1 MRSKRW
7 EQIVVSNKYELTN
20 YDADIDLHQIKAL
33 RDIPESNVKKG
44 DLGGF
49 VQSEANLSQEGSCWV
64 FDQAMVFGS
73 ARVSG
78 SARVFGSARLRD
90 FAQVIDSAVVFGKAK
105 VSGSAIVGGYA
116 VVRDSAQ
123 VSGEVVLGA
132 NDIIYGGA
140 KVNKSIICEHS
151 REIRHVFILKFKF
164 KGRYE

>member
-1 MRSKRW
+1 MSK
-7 EQIVVSNKYELTN
+7 KYELTN
-20 YDADIDLHQIKAL
+20 YNESTNLHQIKAL
-33 RDIPESNVKKG
+33 RDIPERFVKKG

-49 VQSEANLSQEGSCWV
+49 VQSEDNLSHEGSCWV

-140 KVNKSIICEHS
+140 KVNKSITCEHS
-151 REIRHVFILKFKF
+151 GEIRHVFILKFKF